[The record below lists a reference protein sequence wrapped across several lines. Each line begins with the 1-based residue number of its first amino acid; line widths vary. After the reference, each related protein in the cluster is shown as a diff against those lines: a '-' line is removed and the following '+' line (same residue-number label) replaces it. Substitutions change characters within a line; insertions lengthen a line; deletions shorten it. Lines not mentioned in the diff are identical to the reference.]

1 MRHDASIIQAAI
13 KHLRRNDP
21 ILDKLI
27 GEIGAF
33 DLRLERNA
41 FRMLVRSIISQQIST
56 AAARSIRARLEALLA
71 PAKITAEGIAALS
84 LAQLRSVGLS
94 SQKAGYLFDL
104 SRKVSQKEVAL
115 HRFRKMSDEEV
126 IAELIKVKGIGV
138 WTAQMYL
145 IFSAGR
151 LDVFPHGDLGIRSA
165 MRKLYGLAEMPSKTE
180 GEQIA
185 KAWRPYSSIAS
196 WYCWRSLDSTL
207 KTPKT

>member
-165 MRKLYGLAEMPSKTE
+165 MRKLYGLA
-180 GEQIA
+180 
-185 KAWRPYSSIAS
+185 
-196 WYCWRSLDSTL
+196 
-207 KTPKT
+207 